1 MPPKATHVTDIRDV
15 QVIKHDRGFM
25 LSDDG
30 GDVPKDNTSAL
41 GLYYK
46 DTRFLS
52 RFELSMNRT
61 KPLVLHSSTERN
73 YSQLVELA
81 FPFRMVDPRGFEY
94 SENVTIS
101 RYRLLGDGLLERI
114 RVANFGRR

>member
-61 KPLVLHSSTERN
+61 K
-73 YSQLVELA
+73 
-81 FPFRMVDPRGFEY
+81 
-94 SENVTIS
+94 
-101 RYRLLGDGLLERI
+101 RLTPYG
-114 RVANFGRR
+114 GRRSRTAYRRTVLDS